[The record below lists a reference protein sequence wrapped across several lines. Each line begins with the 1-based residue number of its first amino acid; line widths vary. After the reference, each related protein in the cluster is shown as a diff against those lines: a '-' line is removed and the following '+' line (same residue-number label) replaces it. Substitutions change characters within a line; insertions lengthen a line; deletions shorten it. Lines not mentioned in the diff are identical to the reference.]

1 LFFSSRIEGTKQLED
16 LESEACYQNSVK
28 TRRGSSARVAHTLQ
42 VFLKIHIKPE
52 NEKSQMMNDVKT
64 MN

>member
-28 TRRGSSARVAHTLQ
+28 TRRGARVTHTLQ

-52 NEKSQMMNDVKT
+52 NKKKINYYFVNT
-64 MN
+64 IG